1 MKNLVVVLTVLFL
14 QFQSCGD
21 TTRKDVENEQGENSV
36 ASSTI
41 TVMSYNI
48 KYGSPLGSS
57 NFDLSA
63 IANVINKY
71 KPDVIFLQE
80 VDRNTTRSG
89 NLDQLS
95 VLSEKTGLKS
105 YYYEGA
111 IDYQGGQ
118 TGIGILS
125 RYPLTDPQLFKLPRI
140 ELGDQYVSYRIMITA
155 NIQVKDNKI
164 TVANTHLALTEENRD
179 IQVARIKEILGS
191 SEVPVILG
199 GDFNAKPESN
209 NIQSLLDFGFNK
221 TCKTNCY
228 TIPSNDPNRELDY
241 IMYKPAERFKLVSHE
256 VIQDQSSDHLPV
268 ISVLEIH

>member
-1 MKNLVVVLTVLFL
+1 MKNLVVALTLLFF

-21 TTRKDVENEQGENSV
+21 TVKKYVENENVENS
-36 ASSTI
+36 ATSSKI

-57 NFDLSA
+57 KSDLSA
-63 IANVINKY
+63 IAGVINKY

-89 NLDQLS
+89 DLDQLS

-125 RYPLTDPQLFKLPRI
+125 RFPLTDSKLFKLPRI
-140 ELGDQYVSYRIMITA
+140 ELGNRYVSYRIMISA
-155 NIQVKDNKI
+155 NIQVKGSKI
-164 TVANTHLALTEENRD
+164 VVANTHLALTEENRD
-179 IQVARIKEILGS
+179 IQIARIKEILGS
-191 SEVPVILG
+191 SEVPIILG
-199 GDFNAKPESN
+199 GDFNAKPKSN

-221 TCKTNCY
+221 TCKTDCF

-241 IMYKPAERFKLVSHE
+241 IMYKPVESFKLVSHE